1 MSIKIVAIDTPIY
14 KYYNIICISI
24 YRKEE
29 LTVDFESVFDFTV
42 NSTRYLL
49 AGLAL
54 LIIGSCVFSLVTR
67 RFGSRVGSYLVESKT
82 KKRIPLTRWENS
94 IGRSPTCDVILANA
108 TVSRFHAV
116 ISKRRTGWVVA
127 DTGSRTGVFVGGE
140 KIVKP
145 VKLKHGDKISF
156 GMAKFEFFDVDVD
169 DLERE
174 KERERMRKA
183 RVAARAPIRVPV
195 RTGNETV
202 EFIPALIDEA
212 ADRAYVIGCDSCVIG
227 RSADCNIK
235 LKYPTVSAK
244 HAKIYKL
251 GTAWFIEDTGSS
263 TGTKVN
269 ARTVSA
275 GRRRLKNGDIISLGG
290 IIFVFDEHYKIR
302 KK

>member
-1 MSIKIVAIDTPIY
+1 M
-14 KYYNIICISI
+14 
-24 YRKEE
+24 
-29 LTVDFESVFDFTV
+29 DFESVFEFTV
-42 NSTRYLL
+42 GSARYLL

-67 RFGSRVGSYLVESKT
+67 RFGSRVGSYLVETKT

-94 IGRSPTCDVILANA
+94 IGRSTTCDVILTNA

-140 KIVKP
+140 RIGKP
-145 VKLKHGDKISF
+145 VKLNHGDKVAF
-156 GMAKFEFFDVDVD
+156 GTAKYEFFDVDVD
-169 DLERE
+169 DFMRE
-174 KERERMRKA
+174 QERERMKQA
-183 RVAARAPIRVPV
+183 RLAARTQMRVPV

-212 ADRAYVIGCDSCVIG
+212 ADRAYVIGCDSCIIG
-227 RSADCNIK
+227 RSAECNIK
-235 LKYPTVSAK
+235 LKYPSVSAK
-244 HAKIYKL
+244 HAKVYKL
-251 GTAWFIEDTGSS
+251 GSAWFIEDVGSS

-269 ARTVSA
+269 ARTVA
-275 GRRRLKNGDIISLGG
+275 TGRRRLKNGDIISIGG
-290 IIFVFDEHYKIR
+290 IIFVFDEHYKTR

>member
-1 MSIKIVAIDTPIY
+1 MNFDNV
-14 KYYNIICISI
+14 
-24 YRKEE
+24 
-29 LTVDFESVFDFTV
+29 FEFTV
-42 NSTRYLL
+42 SSARYLL

-67 RFGSRVGSYLVESKT
+67 RFGSRVGSYLVETKT

-94 IGRSPTCDVILANA
+94 IGRSLTCDVILTNT

-140 KIVKP
+140 KIGKP

-156 GMAKFEFFDVDVD
+156 GMATYEFFDVDVD

-174 KERERMRKA
+174 KEKERMRQA
-183 RVAARAPIRVPV
+183 RHAARTPVRVPV
-195 RTGNETV
+195 RTGNEAV

-212 ADRAYVIGCDSCVIG
+212 AEKAYVIGCDSCIIG
-227 RSADCNIK
+227 RSPDCDIK
-235 LKYPTVSAK
+235 LRYPSVSGK
-244 HAKIYKL
+244 HAKIYKV
-251 GTAWFIEDTGSS
+251 GAAWFIEDIGSS

-269 ARTVSA
+269 ARTIAS
-275 GRRRLKNGDIISLGG
+275 GRRRLKNGDIVGLGG
-290 IIFVFDEHYKIR
+290 IIFVFNEHYKTR
-302 KK
+302 KR